1 MKLKVC
7 GMRENENI
15 LALSDLRPDYIG
27 FIFWASS
34 SRYVNSP
41 TPKLDKKIKKTG
53 VFVDANVEYV
63 QDIIITHQ
71 LQAVQLHG
79 KETPSYCELIK
90 EFGVEVIKSFSI
102 KDYFDFSLLVPYQEN
117 CDFFLFDTKGASPGG
132 NGYTFN
138 WSILKDYYSQ
148 KPFFLS
154 GGIGLENIKQVK
166 ELLNSTLPLYGID
179 VNSKFESAPGL
190 KKIEDLTK
198 FKNELYE
205 L

>member
-71 LQAVQLHG
+71 LFYSNQIYNHFFVYIYI
-79 KETPSYCELIK
+79 SYNYTNFI
-90 EFGVEVIKSFSI
+90 I
-102 KDYFDFSLLVPYQEN
+102 QN
-117 CDFFLFDTKGASPGG
+117 C
-132 NGYTFN
+132 
-138 WSILKDYYSQ
+138 WI
-148 KPFFLS
+148 
-154 GGIGLENIKQVK
+154 
-166 ELLNSTLPLYGID
+166 
-179 VNSKFESAPGL
+179 
-190 KKIEDLTK
+190 
-198 FKNELYE
+198 
-205 L
+205 

>member
-27 FIFWASS
+27 FIFWAPST
-34 SRYVNSP
+34 RYVNIP

-63 QDIIITHQ
+63 QDIIVTHQ

-117 CDFFLFDTKGASPGG
+117 CDFFLFDTKGPSPGG

-154 GGIGLENIKQVK
+154 GGIGLENIQQVK

-190 KKIEDLTK
+190 KKIEALIK

>member
-7 GMRENENI
+7 GMREKENI

-41 TPKLDKKIKKTG
+41 TPKLDKKFKKTG
-53 VFVDANVEYV
+53 VFVNANVEYV

-102 KDYFDFSLLVPYQEN
+102 KLSANGEN
-117 CDFFLFDTKGASPGG
+117 FVFLFSV
-132 NGYTFN
+132 
-138 WSILKDYYSQ
+138 
-148 KPFFLS
+148 FFHRS
-154 GGIGLENIKQVK
+154 DFR
-166 ELLNSTLPLYGID
+166 LPLKSR
-179 VNSKFESAPGL
+179 VFSSFGL
-190 KKIEDLTK
+190 LKS
-198 FKNELYE
+198 
-205 L
+205 

>member
-7 GMRENENI
+7 GMRETENI
-15 LALSDLRPDYIG
+15 LDLSILKPDYMG
-27 FIFWASS
+27 FIFWEKS
-34 SRYVNSP
+34 SRFVKKS

-63 QDIIITHQ
+63 QDIIVTHQ

-117 CDFFLFDTKGASPGG
+117 CDFFLFDTKGPSPGG

-154 GGIGLENIKQVK
+154 GGIGLENIQQVK

-190 KKIEDLTK
+190 KKIEALTK